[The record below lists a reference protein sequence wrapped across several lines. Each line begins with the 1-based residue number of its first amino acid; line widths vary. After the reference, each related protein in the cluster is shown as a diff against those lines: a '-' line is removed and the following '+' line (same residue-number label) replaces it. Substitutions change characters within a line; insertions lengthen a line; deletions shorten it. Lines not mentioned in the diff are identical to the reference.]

1 MVMKILR
8 FWKFSS
14 RTNFG
19 RIKTRFFLEIS
30 RIKFF
35 YFRFHKNYSV
45 LWAKFYFSPFLHAP
59 VAVVCH
65 CWRSLKNHGVGV
77 EIWSQLIWRIFCF
90 IIIIGQVR
98 GSPTDQSDLVKIFK
112 FFLFESGSVR
122 GLVRESRDKVILAKN
137 IHGNFQS
144 LNNTKTR
151 ILFLIIMAL
160 QLFMLFGLLATRK
173 IFKSFFITE
182 YRVFLTWFWFIP
194 SIS

>member
-19 RIKTRFFLEIS
+19 RIKARFFLEIS

-35 YFRFHKNYSV
+35 YFRFHKKYSV

-59 VAVVCH
+59 VAVDCH

-98 GSPTDQSDLVKIFK
+98 GSPTDQSDLVKILNF
-112 FFLFESGSVR
+112 SGSSPVLSVVWFVNPGIR
-122 GLVRESRDKVILAKN
+122 WYSR
-137 IHGNFQS
+137 
-144 LNNTKTR
+144 R
-151 ILFLIIMAL
+151 ISMGIP
-160 QLFMLFGLLATRK
+160 
-173 IFKSFFITE
+173 
-182 YRVFLTWFWFIP
+182 RVWTIQKPEFCFWL
-194 SIS
+194 